1 MEHAAVLSRMSV
13 PAASFCTVVTLHTLE
28 SAYLPLVFTD
38 ASLLSEIK
46 GVLKQMHN
54 DSTFTF
60 PSQGCAADFDEY
72 LGASCRRSQ
81 VVPNPLNLAHIN
93 LRAMNEVPSE
103 FELWCAGRKVISCV
117 ARLDPPKDQKTLI
130 RALKRLSARV
140 PQAAVVCIGSGV
152 LEKELKSYAQ
162 ELGVANKVLFVGYQA
177 NPMPF
182 VKAARVSVLSSEF
195 EAFGLVVVEAMA
207 VGTPVI
213 ATDCPW
219 GPGEI
224 IGANNDYGIL
234 VPVGDEAAMAE
245 ALERI
250 LNDDDLYAHYSNVGL
265 QRAQNYSYS
274 VLRQA
279 WSVVLDPDLALD

>member
-1 MEHAAVLSRMSV
+1 MVRGTQSYILCCAPGSTQGPKNPNSG
-13 PAASFCTVVTLHTLE
+13 LE
-28 SAYLPLVFTD
+28 
-38 ASLLSEIK
+38 
-46 GVLKQMHN
+46 
-54 DSTFTF
+54 TF
-60 PSQGCAADFDEY
+60 
-72 LGASCRRSQ
+72 
-81 VVPNPLNLAHIN
+81 
-93 LRAMNEVPSE
+93 
-103 FELWCAGRKVISCV
+103 
-117 ARLDPPKDQKTLI
+117 
-130 RALKRLSARV
+130 
-140 PQAAVVCIGSGV
+140 VCPGSSSGGG
-152 LEKELKSYAQ
+152 LKSYAQ